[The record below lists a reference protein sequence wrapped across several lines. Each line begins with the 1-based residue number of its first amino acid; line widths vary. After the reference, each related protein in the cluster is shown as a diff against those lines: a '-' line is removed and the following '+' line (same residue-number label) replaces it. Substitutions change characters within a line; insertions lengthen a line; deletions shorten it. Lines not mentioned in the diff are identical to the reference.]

1 MNGATE
7 TAIGSYSAP
16 ASGTWGVNTIYQ
28 MMNGPVPAVVT
39 LGGNQTIR
47 ARLGSGDF
55 DYFAFVPTTNAPSTM
70 NFVIEAEDFNY
81 GSGQTVAAASTMP
94 LTTAPYALTAVASAV
109 PEVDYHVIGN
119 EQDPGAQAYRTNETP
134 NVPINGN
141 DGFNS
146 GNRGLFT
153 RQNNYKIGWIDSG
166 EWFNYTRTFPEGN
179 YNVWAAI
186 SHGGGAADRTSGS
199 LQKVTGGATTAT
211 QTTQDL
217 GTFDAP
223 GATGGWGNNRLVPLM
238 SGGSPAVVPLSGT
251 ETIRYTAGS
260 GDYDYLV
267 FVKTAG
273 GVTPPGP
280 RITGATRTGNQLTI
294 TWTGGGT
301 LEQSATIGTGA
312 AWTTV
317 AGQGAGTAT
326 VTVGTGNMF
335 FRVKS

>member
-1 MNGATE
+1 
-7 TAIGSYSAP
+7 
-16 ASGTWGVNTIYQ
+16 
-28 MMNGPVPAVVT
+28 MNGPVPAVVT

-55 DYFAFVPTTNAPSTM
+55 DYFAFVPTTNAPSTL
-70 NFVIEAEDFNY
+70 NFIIEAEDFNY

-94 LTTAPYALTAVASAV
+94 LTSAPYNLTAVASAV

-119 EQDPGAQAYRTNETP
+119 EQDPGAQAYRTNESP

-146 GNRGLFT
+146 GDRGLFT
-153 RQNNYKIGWIDSG
+153 RQNNYKIGWIDNG
-166 EWFNYTRTFPEGN
+166 EWFNYTRTFPDGN

-186 SHGGGAADRTSGS
+186 SHGGGATDRTSGS
-199 LQKVTGGATTAT
+199 LQKVTGGATTTT

-238 SGGSPAVVPLSGT
+238 SGGSQAVVPLSGT

-260 GDYDYLV
+260 GDYDYLI

-273 GVTPPGP
+273 NVQPPGP
-280 RITGATRTGNQLTI
+280 RITGATRSGNQLTI

-301 LEQSATIGTGA
+301 LEQSATIGTTA

-317 AGQGAGTAT
+317 AGQGSGTAT
-326 VTVGTGNMF
+326 VTIGAGNLF